1 MKQTKFA
8 DANVNVLSTKI
19 TSLALTKSL
28 IGYFSLV
35 LCLDLKDTNVSLRT
49 FEDVKYIKHF
59 CIFLSFSKSERSYIF
74 FLMS

>member
-8 DANVNVLSTKI
+8 GLADANVNVVPTKI

-35 LCLDLKDTNVSLRT
+35 LCFIRQLANQHAPL
-49 FEDVKYIKHF
+49 
-59 CIFLSFSKSERSYIF
+59 IFVTSFSGNYIF
-74 FLMS
+74 